1 MQIGIGLPSTIP
13 GVEGR
18 VILDWARRAEERGLS
33 SVATLDRIV
42 YPNYDSL
49 ITLAA
54 VAAATTRIGLL
65 TDVLL
70 GPTRNPILLAKEAA
84 TVDQLSG
91 GRLTL
96 GVGVGG
102 REDDFVAAEQDF
114 HTRGRR
120 WDAAL
125 SLLDRAWAGEPVAGN
140 DKAVGPLPV
149 RGRVPLLIGG
159 NADEA
164 VERTV
169 RWGSGWTA
177 GGGGP
182 DQAAPVIA
190 RIRQA
195 WQAAGREGQPR
206 FVALAYFALGP
217 DADTAGPSYLR
228 DYYGNAPW
236 VEYVVSGL
244 LRTPDALQEAA
255 ARYAEVGFDELIFFP
270 TVATLDQ
277 VGLLAEAVPDKG

>member
-1 MQIGIGLPSTIP
+1 MQIGIGLPNVIP
-13 GVEGR
+13 GTAGR
-18 VILDWARRAEERGLS
+18 VILDWARHAEERGFS
-33 SVATLDRIV
+33 SLATLDRIV
-42 YPNYDSL
+42 YPNYDTL

-54 VAAATTRIGLL
+54 VGAVTRRIGLL

-70 GPTRNPILLAKEAA
+70 APTRNPILLAKEAA
-84 TVDQLSG
+84 SVDQLSG

-125 SLLDRAWAGEPVAGN
+125 PLIHRAWDGEPVAGN
-140 DKAVGPLPV
+140 DKAIGPKPV
-149 RGRVPLLIGG
+149 HGRVPLLIGG
-159 NADEA
+159 NSDEA

-169 RWGSGWTA
+169 RWGTGWTA

-182 DQAAPVIA
+182 DQAAPFLA
-190 RIRQA
+190 RIRAA
-195 WQAAGREGQPR
+195 WQAAGRAGQPR

-217 DADTAGPSYLR
+217 DAGSTGPAYLH
-228 DYYGNAPW
+228 DYYGTAPW
-236 VEYVVSGL
+236 VEHVVNGM
-244 LRTPDALQEAA
+244 LRTPEALQGAA
-255 ARYAEVGFDELIFFP
+255 ARFAEVGFDELIFMP
-270 TVATLDQ
+270 TVATADQ
-277 VGLLAEAVPDKG
+277 VALLADTVLNR